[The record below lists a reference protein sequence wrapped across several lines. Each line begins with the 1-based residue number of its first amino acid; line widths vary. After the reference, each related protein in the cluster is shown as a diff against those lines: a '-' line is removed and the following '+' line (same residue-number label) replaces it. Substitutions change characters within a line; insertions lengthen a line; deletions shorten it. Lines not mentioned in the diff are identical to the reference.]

1 MVAAQQITE
10 GGAAVIDALP
20 WAAISVILVALLG
33 LWSHCSTTRKE
44 LEEFRLKVA
53 EQYTTNTSLER
64 ACQTL
69 VSAINELKVEMKEHR
84 KELHDVRRFRAGN

>member
-1 MVAAQQITE
+1 ME
-10 GGAAVIDALP
+10 HLP
-20 WAAISVILVALLG
+20 WAAISVLLVALLA
-33 LWSHCSTTRKE
+33 LWGHCSNTRKD
-44 LEEFRLKVA
+44 LEEFKFKVA
-53 EQYTTNTSLER
+53 EQYTTNNALER